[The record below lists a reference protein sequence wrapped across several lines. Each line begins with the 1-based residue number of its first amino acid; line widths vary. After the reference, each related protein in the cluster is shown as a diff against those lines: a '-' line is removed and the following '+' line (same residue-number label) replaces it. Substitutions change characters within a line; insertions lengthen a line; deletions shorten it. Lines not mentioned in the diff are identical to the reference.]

1 MADDMFDN
9 LSSPSKEDNNNMQEI
24 DDAFGDNMIQE
35 NNNFGQVY
43 GEQEDFDKN
52 YFNPNYY
59 NNQQMIDEQ
68 PEQPPQYL
76 YQQSS
81 IGFPI
86 RPLSVIEQNEQ
97 QNQPNLEIN
106 KVQDQLE
113 EEQAENI
120 EMNQQQELLELCNDH
135 LLVKDEEDDKEI
147 QIKSQ
152 NDMKPNDEP
161 EFFQQ
166 EFQDIYQ
173 AASQVIDRQV
183 FCFPPPYFRN
193 FITPKQMAPPSLEV
207 IQKNKQYFSL
217 GYKMDFSSVYQ
228 KPNETISSEEKAD
241 ISTVL
246 TPNKNLYDVMQ
257 EIMSSIMNKSVEI
270 LKHSQQG
277 GQQLNDYISEMELL
291 VKKFAILCKMSKI
304 KFAKLEVMKIF
315 ENEKALFQKSADQI
329 NTSISQ
335 IKRFKESLKINEI
348 INSKNPVI

>member
-1 MADDMFDN
+1 MADDDMFND
-9 LSSPSKEDNNNMQEI
+9 LSSPSNEDNNNIQDMN
-24 DDAFGDNMIQE
+24 DAFGDNMIQE
-35 NNNFGQVY
+35 NNYGQGY
-43 GEQEDFDKN
+43 EQQEEYDKN

-59 NNQQMIDEQ
+59 NGSSMVEEQ
-68 PEQPPQYL
+68 PEQQPQFL

-81 IGFPI
+81 IGFI
-86 RPLSVIEQNEQ
+86 NRPLSYIEQNDQ
-97 QNQPNLEIN
+97 QNQPNQDIL
-106 KVQDQLE
+106 KVESQLE
-113 EEQAENI
+113 EEQAVNI
-120 EMNQQQELLELCNDH
+120 EIKPQQELLELCNDH
-135 LLVKDEEDDKEI
+135 LLAKEEEDDKEI

-152 NDMKPNDEP
+152 NDMKPVDEP
-161 EFFQQ
+161 EFFKQ
-166 EFQDIYQ
+166 EFDDIYC

-228 KPNETISSEEKAD
+228 KPNEAISSEEKAD

-246 TPNKNLYDVMQ
+246 TPNKNIYDVMQ

-277 GQQLNDYISEMELL
+277 GQTLNDYITEMEQL

-315 ENEKALFQKSADQI
+315 ENEKALFQKSTDQI

-348 INSKNPVI
+348 INQKNSVV

>member
-1 MADDMFDN
+1 MEEDDMFQN
-9 LSSPSKEDNNNMQEI
+9 LSSDTNRDNEDNQDMSEAFRENPIQDNQYQE
-24 DDAFGDNMIQE
+24 
-35 NNNFGQVY
+35 Y
-43 GEQEDFDKN
+43 GEPEEA
-52 YFNPNYY
+52 YFNQGYQNYP
-59 NNQQMIDEQ
+59 QIVDVLPDQL
-68 PEQPPQYL
+68 PQY
-76 YQQSS
+76 YQQSN
-81 IGFPI
+81 IGFSHRPI
-86 RPLSVIEQNEQ
+86 SYVEQNEQ
-97 QNQPNLEIN
+97 QDQPNQEMN
-106 KVQDQLE
+106 KVENQLE
-113 EEQAENI
+113 EEQAVNI
-120 EMNQQQELLELCNDH
+120 EIKQQQELLELCNNH
-135 LLVKDEEDDKEI
+135 LLAKEEEDDLEI

-152 NDMKPNDEP
+152 NDVKPADEP

-166 EFQDIYQ
+166 EFNDIYC

-193 FITPKQMAPPSLEV
+193 FISPKQMAPPSLEV

-228 KPNETISSEEKAD
+228 KPNEAISSEDKDD

-246 TPNKNLYDVMQ
+246 TPNKNLYGVMQ

-277 GQQLNDYISEMELL
+277 GQQLNEYISEMEQL

-304 KFAKLEVMKIF
+304 KFAKLEVIKIF

-335 IKRFKESLKINEI
+335 IKRFKESLKVNEI